1 MNINKRCNKL
11 LDRYSW
17 EIEIEKRYN
26 KLVGGLYKKT
36 CKRSIIFLQR
46 VSVLSMLIGM
56 EITRNFDPLDFQDL
70 AVLLASIRGDSV
82 SLGIKP

>member
-17 EIEIEKRYN
+17 EIEIEKRHN

-36 CKRSIIFLQR
+36 YKRGIIFLQR

>member
-1 MNINKRCNKL
+1 M
-11 LDRYSW
+11 
-17 EIEIEKRYN
+17 EIEKRHN

-36 CKRSIIFLQR
+36 YKRSIIFLQR

>member
-17 EIEIEKRYN
+17 EIEIENRYN

-36 CKRSIIFLQR
+36 SKRSIIFLQR